1 MSYDAEISR
10 NNPTCF
16 LFLIDQSGSMDEK
29 IPAIGKSK
37 AQFVADVLNKTLY
50 QLTIRC
56 SRAEGVRNYFEIGVL
71 AYGDNTV
78 RSGFGGELSGSVIH
92 PTSAVA
98 DHPLRV
104 EERIKTV
111 DDGAGGFIKQS
122 TKFPI
127 WFEPVM
133 SGNTPMCAVFRQ
145 AAEILVD
152 WCDRHPDSYPPIMI
166 NVTDGQST
174 DGDPELITDQV
185 KLIATQNG
193 DCLVFNLH
201 VDTSDDEPVV
211 FPVAESVLPDQFG
224 KMLFRMSSPIPPNL
238 LPVARDYYP
247 STADGAR
254 FFAYKAGIE
263 AIVNFFEIGTRASN
277 LR

>member
-1 MSYDAEISR
+1 MPYDAEISR
-10 NNPTCF
+10 NNPSCF

-37 AQFVADVLNKTLY
+37 AQFLADVLNKTLY
-50 QLTIRC
+50 QLIIRC
-56 SRAEGVRNYFEIGVL
+56 GRAEGVRNYFEIGVL

-78 RSGFGGELSGSVIH
+78 RSGLGGELSGGVIH
-92 PTSAVA
+92 PLSTVA

-104 EERIKTV
+104 EERTKTV

-127 WFEPVM
+127 WFEPIM

-145 AAEILVD
+145 AAEVLVD
-152 WCDRHPDSYPPIMI
+152 WCDRHPTSYPPTVIH
-166 NVTDGQST
+166 VTDGQST
-174 DGDPELITDQV
+174 DGDPELIVDQL

-201 VDTSDDEPVV
+201 VDASEAEPVV
-211 FPVAESVLPDQFG
+211 FPVTESVLPDSFSQL
-224 KMLFRMSSPIPPNL
+224 LFRMSSPIPPNL
-238 LPVARDYYP
+238 LPVAHDYYAG
-247 STADGAR
+247 TADGAR
-254 FFAYKAGIE
+254 FFAYKASIE

-277 LR
+277 VR

>member
-1 MSYDAEISR
+1 
-10 NNPTCF
+10 
-16 LFLIDQSGSMDEK
+16 MDEK

-50 QLTIRC
+50 QLAIRC

-92 PTSAVA
+92 PISAVA

-111 DDGAGGFIKQS
+111 DDGTGGFIKQS

-152 WCDRHPDSYPPIMI
+152 WCDHHPDSYPPIMI

-211 FPVAESVLPDQFG
+211 FPVAESVLPDQFS

-247 STADGAR
+247 STADDAR

>member
-1 MSYDAEISR
+1 MPYDAEISR
-10 NNPTCF
+10 NNPSCF

-37 AQFVADVLNKTLY
+37 AQFLADVLNKTLY
-50 QLTIRC
+50 QLIIRC

-78 RSGFGGELSGSVIH
+78 CSGLGGALSEGVMH
-92 PTSAVA
+92 PVSAVA
-98 DHPLRV
+98 DHPLRI
-104 EERIKTV
+104 EERTKTV
-111 DDGAGGFIKQS
+111 DDGAGGFVKQS

-133 SGNTPMCAVFRQ
+133 SGNTPMCAAFRQ
-145 AAEILVD
+145 AAEVLVD
-152 WCDRHPDSYPPIMI
+152 WCDQHPNAYPPTVIH
-166 NVTDGQST
+166 VTDGQST
-174 DGDPELITDQV
+174 DGDPELIVDQL

-201 VDTSDDEPVV
+201 VDANESEPVM
-211 FPVAESVLPDQFG
+211 FPVIESVLPDQFSRL
-224 KMLFRMSSPIPPNL
+224 LFRMSSQIPPNL
-238 LPVARDYYP
+238 LPIARDYYP
-247 STADGAR
+247 GTADDAL
-254 FFAYKAGIE
+254 FFAYMAGIE
-263 AIVNFFEIGTRASN
+263 ATVNFFEIGTRASN